1 MKMAA
6 GRNFSREFATD
17 SNNYVINAA
26 TVKIL
31 GWKTPENAIGKNLSY
46 GGVKGKVIG
55 VVNDFHFES
64 LHQNIIPLLMR
75 MPSFQNNSY
84 SRLSIKISGNNVNSA
99 INTIREAWRKLQPE
113 TPFEYTFLD
122 ERFQKLYNSE
132 QQQGNLFTIFS
143 FIAIFI
149 ACLGLFGLSAFT
161 ITQRVKE
168 IGVRKVLGAS
178 IPQIV
183 TELSKDFLKL
193 VLIASVIALPIAW
206 YSMSK
211 WLLDFAFRISIQWWV
226 FVMAGIVAV
235 VIAFVT
241 ISFQSIKAAMANPV
255 KSLRS
260 E

>member
-1 MKMAA
+1 
-6 GRNFSREFATD
+6 
-17 SNNYVINAA
+17 
-26 TVKIL
+26 
-31 GWKTPENAIGKNLSY
+31 
-46 GGVKGKVIG
+46 
-55 VVNDFHFES
+55 
-64 LHQNIIPLLMR
+64 
-75 MPSFQNNSY
+75 MPSFANNNY
-84 SRLSIKISGNNVNSA
+84 GRISIKVDGVHIPQAMSA
-99 INTIREAWRKLQPE
+99 IEQSWKKIQPE
-113 TPFEYTFLD
+113 VPFEYLFLD
-122 ERFQKLYNSE
+122 QKFQLLYETE
-132 QQQGNLFTIFS
+132 QQQGTLFTIFS

-178 IPQIV
+178 IAQIV

-193 VLIASVIALPIAW
+193 VLIASVIALPVAW
-206 YSMSK
+206 YAMNK

-226 FVMAGIVAV
+226 FVMAGIIAV

-241 ISFQSIKAAMANPV
+241 ISFQSIKAASANPV